1 MAKNKYYAIRKGIK
15 TGIFENWSD
24 CQAATA
30 GYSNA
35 EFKSFSTLEE
45 AENYLDNGMTPETN
59 KQMDSIDME
68 PNKFNLKMEKVL
80 HQAVYNLNLS
90 GDMFD
95 GTFLAQPT
103 LRVLE
108 GHLKRIVI
116 ERKIVPDNKY
126 IKRNWFDFFEP
137 NGSKYQLKADSVGT
151 ATSTEITYLGRCY
164 TFYHNNRHVL
174 EHWDDPTAPLDTTKL
189 LDCGQ
194 AHDLIKRTLEIIDD
208 FYTL

>member
-1 MAKNKYYAIRKGIK
+1 MAKNKYYAIRKVIK

-95 GTFLAQPT
+95 GTFLAQPA

-108 GHLKRIVI
+108 
-116 ERKIVPDNKY
+116 
-126 IKRNWFDFFEP
+126 
-137 NGSKYQLKADSVGT
+137 
-151 ATSTEITYLGRCY
+151 
-164 TFYHNNRHVL
+164 
-174 EHWDDPTAPLDTTKL
+174 
-189 LDCGQ
+189 
-194 AHDLIKRTLEIIDD
+194 
-208 FYTL
+208 